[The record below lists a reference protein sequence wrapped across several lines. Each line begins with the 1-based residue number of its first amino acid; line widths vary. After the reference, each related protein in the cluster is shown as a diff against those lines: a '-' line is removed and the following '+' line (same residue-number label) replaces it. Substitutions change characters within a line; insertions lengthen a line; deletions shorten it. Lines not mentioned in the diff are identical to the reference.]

1 MDNGANSYRRWLE
14 GDESAL
20 TALVTAYR
28 PGLRAY
34 LCGIV
39 HDWALADDL
48 TQETSVKLCLKKPRD
63 KGTASFKTWL
73 YTIGRRTA
81 FDWLRKEK
89 RLKRVSLDDCFELA
103 GGSTPETELLRA
115 RTTERLNAAMETLQ
129 PQHRQILYL
138 IYFEDFT
145 PAQAAKILGKSS
157 HNVSALLYRAKDALR
172 RALNE
177 EVLFDEN

>member
-1 MDNGANSYRRWLE
+1 MDNGANSYRRFLE
-14 GDESAL
+14 GDDSAL
-20 TALVTAYR
+20 SELVTAYR

-39 HDWALADDL
+39 HDRDLADDL
-48 TQETSVKLCLKKPRD
+48 TQETFIKLLVKRPRD

-81 FDWLRKEK
+81 LDWLRKEK
-89 RLKRVSLDDCFELA
+89 RLPRVALDESFALA
-103 GGSTPETELLRA
+103 GGSTPETAFLRA
-115 RTTERLNAAMETLQ
+115 QTTERLFAALETLQ

-157 HNVSALLYRAKDALR
+157 HNVSALLYRAKAALR
-172 RALNE
+172 RALGE
-177 EVLFDEN
+177 EAFFDED

>member
-20 TALVTAYR
+20 TELVTAYR

-39 HDWALADDL
+39 HDWDLADDL
-48 TQETSVKLCLKKPRD
+48 TQETFVKLLVKRPRD

-81 FDWLRKEK
+81 FDWLRKER
-89 RLKRVSLDDCFELA
+89 RLPRVPLDESFAPADD
-103 GGSTPETELLRA
+103 STPEAALLRA
-115 RTTERLNAAMETLQ
+115 QTTERLLTALETLQ

-138 IYFEDFT
+138 IYFERFT

-172 RALNE
+172 RALNG